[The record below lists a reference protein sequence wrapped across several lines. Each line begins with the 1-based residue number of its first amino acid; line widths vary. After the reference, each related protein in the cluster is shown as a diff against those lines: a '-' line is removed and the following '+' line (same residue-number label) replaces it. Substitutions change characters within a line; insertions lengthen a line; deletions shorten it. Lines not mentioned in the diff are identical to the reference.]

1 MSGLIKEED
10 LKVVK
15 ALAEK
20 YGLSVNNFAKELLK
34 NKERKQLIIRV
45 TLDEVALLNKKSKRL
60 GISRNKYGVLCFE
73 KAVKDGAYK
82 KINIIDV
89 VALSKENRTERIA
102 VSFSNREELMSVA
115 RKLGVDASSL
125 LRYILLTTE
134 L

>member
-45 TLDEVALLNKKSKRL
+45 TLDEVALLNKKVKGLEYQETSMA
-60 GISRNKYGVLCFE
+60 SCVL
-73 KAVKDGAYK
+73 K
-82 KINIIDV
+82 KQ
-89 VALSKENRTERIA
+89 LRTELIKKSTSLMLLHCQKKTERK
-102 VSFSNREELMSVA
+102 ELQF
-115 RKLGVDASSL
+115 RF
-125 LRYILLTTE
+125 LTGKN
-134 L
+134 